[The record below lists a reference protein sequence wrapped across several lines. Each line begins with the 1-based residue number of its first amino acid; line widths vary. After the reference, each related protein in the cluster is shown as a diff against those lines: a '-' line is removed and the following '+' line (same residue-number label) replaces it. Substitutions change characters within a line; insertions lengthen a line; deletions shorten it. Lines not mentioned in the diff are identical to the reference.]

1 MAAIRSK
8 DEPRRAWPTK
18 LKGENERAIA
28 DFSKALDLDPRLA
41 KAHYNRAAVY
51 RTKSEIDPAIA
62 DYSKAIEIDP
72 QYSNAYFSRDSVE
85 AIGDDK
91 IRVNSSSL
99 DHPLTILRNQTIEI
113 VAIEKKLI
121 VSRQLRSA

>member
-62 DYSKAIEIDP
+62 DYSKTIEIDP

-91 IRVNSSSL
+91 NPGEFVEFGSPFDDSGRPR
-99 DHPLTILRNQTIEI
+99 HRN
-113 VAIEKKLI
+113 
-121 VSRQLRSA
+121 RGD